1 MPITFRHTGTGQ
13 ECTVPGPSDEPVR
26 RVRPRA
32 QRIARFDASPEWERV
47 EAAPAP
53 TGPKP
58 ADVRAWARDQGI
70 DVPVRGKL
78 PVELVSRYVD
88 AHTDE

>member
-1 MPITFRHTGTGQ
+1 MPITFRHTGTGR
-13 ECTVPGPSDEPVR
+13 ECTVPEASDEPVR
-26 RVRPRA
+26 RVRARA
-32 QRIARFDASPEWERV
+32 LRIGRFDASPEWERV

-78 PVELVSRYVD
+78 PVELVSRYVA